1 MKRALYYGSLL
12 VLGVNAIAYILKI
25 VLFQQEQMRVAYG
38 LLSLACIGYLVYYQR
53 SAKQR

>member
-12 VLGVNAIAYILKI
+12 VLVLNAIAYIMELS
-25 VLFQQEQMRVAYG
+25 LFQQEQMRVAYG
-38 LLSLACIGYLVYYQR
+38 LLSLASIGYLVYYQR

>member
-25 VLFQQEQMRVAYG
+25 VLFRQEQMRVAYG
-38 LLSLACIGYLVYYQR
+38 LLSLACIGYLVYY
-53 SAKQR
+53 